1 MMRIPIDSP
10 ALTAVRSL
18 LAGVTEQPAPRSGR
32 SGRRKA
38 SRTRFSAERLKPR
51 MMLDGAWKFAIWKTV
66 MVAAPPD
73 LADESDT
80 GSSTVDNLTSD
91 RTPALSGSVQG
102 GASEVRVRID
112 GKRVAVVPVVNGK
125 WTYTVPAEAAL
136 GAGMHTFAV
145 RPVHASGRVG
155 PLSRP
160 RNVTVVTAAPAAPT
174 FGLGRRSDSGVTGD
188 GPTNV
193 SVRNYKGTA
202 APGQFVNVAI
212 DGEFVGRVRSDTK
225 TGVWSFKAPRLANGV
240 HNVTVVAENRAGIR
254 SAATSFQVT
263 ISSTAYSYKAEIKAY
278 LDTHFGACDA
288 HARSQPHWD
297 IYDCIDPVECESG
310 GNCQ

>member
-112 GKRVAVVPVVNGK
+112 GKRVAVVPVVHGK
-125 WTYTVPAEAAL
+125 WAYTVPPEAAL
-136 GAGMHTFAV
+136 AAGLHKINV
-145 RPVHASGRVG
+145 RPIAASGTIGTLSTELAVTVGTTPPAASTLVLG
-155 PLSRP
+155 PLSDTGVRGDGQ
-160 RNVTVVTAAPAAPT
+160 TTYATPT
-174 FGLGRRSDSGVTGD
+174 FRGVAQPGRL
-188 GPTNV
+188 
-193 SVRNYKGTA
+193 
-202 APGQFVNVAI
+202 VNV
-212 DGEFVGRVRSDTK
+212 
-225 TGVWSFKAPRLANGV
+225 
-240 HNVTVVAENRAGIR
+240 VV
-254 SAATSFQVT
+254 
-263 ISSTAYSYKAEIKAY
+263 
-278 LDTHFGACDA
+278 
-288 HARSQPHWD
+288 
-297 IYDCIDPVECESG
+297 
-310 GNCQ
+310 

>member
-112 GKRVAVVPVVNGK
+112 GKRVAVVSGL
-125 WTYTVPAEAAL
+125 ACFDLAL
-136 GAGMHTFAV
+136 LVQVFPDRRQAI
-145 RPVHASGRVG
+145 RLQ
-155 PLSRP
+155 LSRW
-160 RNVTVVTAAPAAPT
+160 VKQGKVIH
-174 FGLGRRSDSGVTGD
+174 LRRGM
-188 GPTNV
+188 
-193 SVRNYKGTA
+193 
-202 APGQFVNVAI
+202 
-212 DGEFVGRVRSDTK
+212 
-225 TGVWSFKAPRLANGV
+225 
-240 HNVTVVAENRAGIR
+240 
-254 SAATSFQVT
+254 
-263 ISSTAYSYKAEIKAY
+263 
-278 LDTHFGACDA
+278 
-288 HARSQPHWD
+288 
-297 IYDCIDPVECESG
+297 
-310 GNCQ
+310 